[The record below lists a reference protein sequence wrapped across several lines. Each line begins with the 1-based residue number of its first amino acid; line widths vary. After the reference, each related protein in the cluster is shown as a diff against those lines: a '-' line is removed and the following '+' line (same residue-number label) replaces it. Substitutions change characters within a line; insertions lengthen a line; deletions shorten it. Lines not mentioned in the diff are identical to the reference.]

1 MHTSRG
7 WLLMKLIERDMK
19 VFYYAAY
26 SDRTMIYDTNG
37 FPTGEYTR
45 GYGTQVEAAGTFSS
59 ASGRASEKEF
69 GTFIDYDYIIH
80 LEDETCP
87 FDENAAIWLPGT
99 DPKDDHDAKAIRISE
114 SASHTAVAV
123 KKIR

>member
-1 MHTSRG
+1 MR
-7 WLLMKLIERDMK
+7 LLERDQQ

-26 SDRTMIYDTNG
+26 ADRTMIYVDG
-37 FPTGEYTR
+37 IPTGEYTQ
-45 GYGTQVEAAGTFSS
+45 GYGEPTECMGTFST
-59 ASGRASEKEF
+59 ASGRASEREF

-80 LEDETCP
+80 IEATSCP

-99 DPKDDHDAKAIRISE
+99 DTKGEHDAKVVRISE
-114 SASHTAVAV
+114 SASHTAIAV